1 MKGMWMTRERIY
13 TTYRLNNLSYTQ
25 DRTTVRGKELMN
37 GGFYYGFYGFLL
49 LFS

>member
-1 MKGMWMTRERIY
+1 MRSDGRKERAPSV
-13 TTYRLNNLSYTQ
+13 TN
-25 DRTTVRGKELMN
+25 DDGRGKELMN

>member
-1 MKGMWMTRERIY
+1 MRVILLY